1 MKFSADL
8 DETDLALVNALQ
20 TAPRASWAL
29 VGRALGIS
37 PVTAARRWKRLT
49 KAGLAW
55 VTAYGGGFIARHH
68 VEAFVEV
75 DCVPSQLSSVVAGL
89 VEQPQVASVEHTSGQ
104 QDLLL
109 TVLVSDLAAL
119 SRLLTD
125 VIGRLDG
132 VLATRSQIVTELL
145 TEGSRWDLRALDRDQ
160 RQIMHDG
167 RDDLA
172 VQEPDPTPAPEDIPL
187 MLALGRDGRLGY
199 QELAQRTGMGES
211 TARRRTSRLLRAG
224 VLVPRCEIA
233 HSRSNYPVFVTYR
246 MNVPSAALASG
257 LRTVR
262 GAGGADVRLDLLGA
276 QPGGQRLGAVGAGQ
290 PTAGGVPGRAVPGDH
305 IGRPV
310 AHAGELQADGV
321 DSGRRGPGG
330 APRPHRPVACAC
342 HNVRVAP
349 LTAVTAAEPRWGR
362 GPGGACTQPRARCA
376 SQHTGENE

>member
-233 HSRSNYPVFVTYR
+233 HSRSNYPC
-246 MNVPSAALASG
+246 SS
-257 LRTVR
+257 
-262 GAGGADVRLDLLGA
+262 
-276 QPGGQRLGAVGAGQ
+276 
-290 PTAGGVPGRAVPGDH
+290 PTG
-305 IGRPV
+305 
-310 AHAGELQADGV
+310 
-321 DSGRRGPGG
+321 
-330 APRPHRPVACAC
+330 
-342 HNVRVAP
+342 
-349 LTAVTAAEPRWGR
+349 
-362 GPGGACTQPRARCA
+362 
-376 SQHTGENE
+376 

>member
-8 DETDLALVNALQ
+8 DETDLALVTALQ

-37 PVTAARRWKRLT
+37 PVTAARRWERLVE
-49 KAGLAW
+49 ARLAW

-75 DCVPSQLSSVVAGL
+75 DCVPSRLSSVVAGL

-125 VIGRLDG
+125 VIGRLNG
-132 VLATRSQIVTELL
+132 VVATRSQIVTELL

-160 RQIMHDG
+160 RQVMRDG

-172 VQEPDPTPAPEDIPL
+172 VQEPDPTPTPEDIPL
-187 MLALGRDGRLGY
+187 MLALGHDGRLGY
-199 QELAQRTGMGES
+199 QELAQRTGMSES
-211 TARRRTSRLLRAG
+211 TARRRTSRLLRTG

-246 MNVPSAALASG
+246 MNVPSAALA
-257 LRTVR
+257 R
-262 GAGGADVRLDLLGA
+262 
-276 QPGGQRLGAVGAGQ
+276 VGSALS
-290 PTAGGVPGRAVPGDH
+290 GVPAVRMCASISSAHNLVVNGWVRSVPDSRRLEEYLVERFPEITLVDRSLTLANFKRMGWILDDEGRAV
-305 IGRPV
+305 RPV
-310 AHAGELQADGV
+310 PIDLW
-321 DSGRRGPGG
+321 R
-330 APRPHRPVACAC
+330 APA
-342 HNVRVAP
+342 
-349 LTAVTAAEPRWGR
+349 TT
-362 GPGGACTQPRARCA
+362 
-376 SQHTGENE
+376 